1 MLFFQQSDEEL
12 LAENLNRVESENA
25 NLREQIEDMERELDF
40 KERKVTE
47 MEAEVKV
54 LRGEREQF
62 VEMQV
67 RLEIQHKELGLIM
80 RDQKDSVKKKSPRT
94 GVNKTSG
101 AKTDRH
107 GVQTSASSQIMSLKR
122 YF

>member
-1 MLFFQQSDEEL
+1 M
-12 LAENLNRVESENA
+12 NRVESENA

-47 MEAEVKV
+47 MEAELKV

-67 RLEIQHKELGLIM
+67 RLEIHHRK
-80 RDQKDSVKKKSPRT
+80 
-94 GVNKTSG
+94 
-101 AKTDRH
+101 
-107 GVQTSASSQIMSLKR
+107 
-122 YF
+122 

>member
-94 GVNKTSG
+94 GDNKTSG

-107 GVQTSASSQIMSLKR
+107 GMQTSVSSKIKSFKS
-122 YF
+122 YV

>member
-1 MLFFQQSDEEL
+1 MLFFTQSDEEL
-12 LAENLNRVESENA
+12 LAENLNRVESENL

-47 MEAEVKV
+47 MEAELKV

-80 RDQKDSVKKKSPRT
+80 RD
-94 GVNKTSG
+94 
-101 AKTDRH
+101 
-107 GVQTSASSQIMSLKR
+107 
-122 YF
+122 

>member
-1 MLFFQQSDEEL
+1 
-12 LAENLNRVESENA
+12 
-25 NLREQIEDMERELDF
+25 MERELDF

-47 MEAEVKV
+47 MEAELKV

-80 RDQKDSVKKKSPRT
+80 RD
-94 GVNKTSG
+94 
-101 AKTDRH
+101 
-107 GVQTSASSQIMSLKR
+107 
-122 YF
+122 